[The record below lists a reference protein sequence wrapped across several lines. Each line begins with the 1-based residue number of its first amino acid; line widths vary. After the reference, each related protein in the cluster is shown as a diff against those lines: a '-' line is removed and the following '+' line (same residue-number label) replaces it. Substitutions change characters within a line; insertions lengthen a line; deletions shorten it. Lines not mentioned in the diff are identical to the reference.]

1 MPVTARLPR
10 KFYETFGD
18 DIVTE
23 LVELL
28 NQVDTT
34 YRTELREMNELN
46 FARFDAKLEQHLAQQ
61 DAKWERRLAHLE
73 VVLSRRMYGSPLRPR
88 SRS

>member
-1 MPVTARLPR
+1 VPVTARLPR